1 MARTPCVVFRIP
13 AQCIPR
19 LVEFS
24 FNIANA
30 FRAVTMASLA
40 SHYRRHFRLH
50 TEKSS
55 DPITVRLHPGD
66 LCCAVFLPCA
76 ESARA
81 QSPLC

>member
-13 AQCIPR
+13 AQCIPK

-55 DPITVRLHPGD
+55 DPITV
-66 LCCAVFLPCA
+66 
-76 ESARA
+76 SYT
-81 QSPLC
+81 